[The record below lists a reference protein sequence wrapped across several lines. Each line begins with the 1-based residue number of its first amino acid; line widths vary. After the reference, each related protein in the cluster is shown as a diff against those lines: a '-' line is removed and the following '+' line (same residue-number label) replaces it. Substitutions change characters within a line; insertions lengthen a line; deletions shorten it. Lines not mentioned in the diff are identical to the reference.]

1 MADGWSTGLLC
12 KGCGEALA
20 LQASGQPILEDG
32 ISSEGSFIRC
42 LHCWGR
48 HYYTLNENREPVLR
62 YFKPEQ
68 RLLYGLRR
76 KLGLLGRAD

>member
-20 LQASGQPILEDG
+20 SQAGGQNILESHTDSG
-32 ISSEGSFIRC
+32 GPFIRC
-42 LHCWGR
+42 LHCGGR
-48 HYYTLNENREPVLR
+48 HYYTLNENGEPVLR

-76 KLGLLGRAD
+76 KLRLLGP